1 MNQVFLDEKYNVLMI
16 TFSTDVDIEACALLS
31 SASLATHWSLELLF
45 LKYICA
51 INWDEEK
58 KNGIRYFLVIK
69 AYLYSSQ
76 RRETA
81 FN

>member
-16 TFSTDVDIEACALLS
+16 TFSTDVDIEACAILS

-45 LKYICA
+45 LKDICA

-58 KNGIRYFLVIK
+58 KK
-69 AYLYSSQ
+69 
-76 RRETA
+76 
-81 FN
+81 